1 MDAKKTTLEIC
12 MSDQLQ
18 DLLTKVYDEGVAKA
32 NTEAEKILDK
42 AKADAETMIKDAKAK
57 IEQDSA
63 EAARQV
69 QELKKNTEGDL
80 KMAGNHSITALK
92 QKITDL
98 ILKVNVDQAS
108 KESFQDTEFVKS
120 LIKETLA
127 GWKQGDAGIIISE
140 NLQKKLDEAFLS
152 SLKSSFGGKLEIDF
166 SPQIK
171 AGFTISPIDG
181 SYKLSFTDE
190 DFAELFK
197 NYLRPRTA
205 KILFDS

>member
-1 MDAKKTTLEIC
+1 

-18 DLLTKVYDEGVAKA
+18 ELLTKVYEEGVVKA
-32 NTEAEKILDK
+32 NAEAEKILDK
-42 AKADAETMIKDAKAK
+42 AKADAETMIAEAKAK
-57 IEQDSA
+57 A
-63 EAARQV
+63 EHAISEAKRQA
-69 QELKKNTEGDL
+69 QELQKNTEGDL

-108 KESFQDTEFVKS
+108 KESFQDADFVKT
-120 LIKETLA
+120 LIKETLT
-127 GWKQGDAGIIISE
+127 GWKQGDAGIIITE
-140 NLQKKLDEAFLS
+140 NMQKKLDEAFLS
-152 SLKSSFGGKLEIDF
+152 SLKSSFDGKLKIDF

-190 DFAELFK
+190 DFAALFK

>member
-1 MDAKKTTLEIC
+1 

-18 DLLTKVYDEGVAKA
+18 DLLAKVYEEGVVKA

-42 AKADAETMIKDAKAK
+42 AKANAEKMIEDAKA
-57 IEQDSA
+57 QA
-63 EAARQV
+63 EKEIKAAERKT

-80 KMAGNHSITALK
+80 KMAGSHSITSLK

-98 ILKVNVDQAS
+98 ILSVSVDEAS
-108 KESFQDTEFVKS
+108 KKSFQDTDFVKT
-120 LIKETLA
+120 LIKDSLA

-140 NLQKKLDEAFLS
+140 DLQKKLDEAFLG
-152 SLKSSFGGKLEIDF
+152 SLKSSFDGKLKIDF

-190 DFAELFK
+190 DFAALFK